1 MPDYPSAGH
10 DGTELQ
16 EKISAKHDAIVAA
29 FGQPAAPYV
38 YQEYP
43 KAVSKTVDGREV
55 TATVYSKAEEDSFIG
70 PSAEVVEEKPALP
83 AAPDPPVLSA
93 TE

>member
-1 MPDYPSAGH
+1 MPDYPNAGH

-16 EKISAKHDAIVAA
+16 EKISAKHDAVVAA

-43 KAVSKTVDGREV
+43 KAVSKTIDGVKVE
-55 TATVYSKAEEDSFIG
+55 ATVYSKAEEDSFLE
-70 PSAEVVEEKPALP
+70 PPAVVAEEKVALP

>member
-1 MPDYPSAGH
+1 MSDYPNAGP
-10 DGTELQ
+10 DPTDFQ
-16 EKISAKHDAIVAA
+16 ENIAKKHAAVAAA

-38 YQEYP
+38 HQEYP

-55 TATVYSKAEEDSFIG
+55 TATVYSKAEENAFLEPPAVVIAQ
-70 PSAEVVEEKPALP
+70 PSAPE
-83 AAPDPPVLSA
+83 PPVLSA